1 MSISKSVEHFF
12 STTIWQNPPGGPR
25 RLIIRTLR
33 ILYLTV
39 RGFQDHH
46 GPLRAS
52 ALTFYTLLSLVPVV
66 AMAFGV
72 AKGFGFERLLE
83 KELLSHFAAQQEV
96 ITQVITFARN
106 MLDNTKGGLIAGVG
120 VLVLFWTV
128 TKVLSNIEESFN
140 HIWGAT
146 PRSWLRKLTD
156 YLTITI
162 LAPLLL
168 ITAGSA
174 TVFVASQVSALSSQ
188 IGLENVV
195 DPAVS
200 LGLSLAPYM
209 LLWFLFT
216 LVYMIMPNTKVLISS
231 ALPAAIL
238 AGTAYQTMQTAYVKF
253 QITMT
258 SYNAIYGSF
267 AALPLFLLW
276 LNLSWHIVLFG
287 AEITHALQHRDQ
299 RDPTEGG
306 QRLSIRQVRLA
317 ALALCAHVAQGFI
330 NGQPAPTVSMCARS
344 LNLAPALV
352 EHVAALLIESRILSR
367 VQNFEHEPSCL
378 QPARD
383 VTTLT
388 VSQVMLALDNCGH
401 NALFSATQP
410 EFHGPAM
417 ALHNLEQMLDAAAAS
432 IRITEIADN
441 SGSAPPHSAA

>member
-25 RLIIRTLR
+25 RLMIRTLR
-33 ILYLTV
+33 ILYLAV

-52 ALTFYTLLSLVPVV
+52 ALTFYSLLSLVPLV

-83 KELLSHFAAQQEV
+83 KELLAHFAAQQEV
-96 ITQVITFARN
+96 ISQVITFARN

-188 IGLENVV
+188 VGLEDVV
-195 DPAVS
+195 NPAVS
-200 LGLSLAPYM
+200 LGLGLAPYM

-216 LVYMIMPNTKVLISS
+216 LIYMIMPNTRVYFTS

-238 AGTAYQTMQTAYVKF
+238 AGTAYQAVQMTYVKF

-267 AALPLFLLW
+267 AALPLFLIW
-276 LNLSWHIVLFG
+276 LNLSWHIVLIG
-287 AEITHALQHRDQ
+287 AEIAHALQHCDRHDH
-299 RDPTEGG
+299 TGG
-306 QRLSIRQVRLA
+306 GRKTSFRQTRIL
-317 ALALCAHVAQGFI
+317 ALAVCAHVARLFQHGH
-330 NGQPAPTVSMCARS
+330 PAPSVDTCAQN
-344 LNLAPALV
+344 LNLSPALI
-352 EHVAALLIESRILSR
+352 EHVVEMLVQGRILSR
-367 VQNFEHEPSCL
+367 IQGDDNESVGL

-383 VTTLT
+383 VSTLT
-388 VSQVMLALDNCGH
+388 MAQVMAALDNCGH
-401 NALFSATQP
+401 NDALSADALAPAASGDALLHLEQ
-410 EFHGPAM
+410 AM
-417 ALHNLEQMLDAAAAS
+417 ASSTANMLVIDIAAS
-432 IRITEIADN
+432 DPT
-441 SGSAPPHSAA
+441 SAGEAG